1 MKGTNYKALTEK
13 ILVFLD
19 KCSVMGGSSSLTKG
33 GRTWRLDCIGNF

>member
-19 KCSVMGGSSSLTKG
+19 IKCWFMGGSPSLTKG
-33 GRTWRLDCIGNF
+33 GRT

>member
-19 KCSVMGGSSSLTKG
+19 KCWFMGGSPSLMKG
-33 GRTWRLDCIGNF
+33 GRTWRLDCIRNF